1 MTQMREERTRKVTG
15 RGQYTA
21 DEWQTGGRFAGAA
34 FGVFVRSPHAAAR
47 IVAMDTTKAAA
58 MPGVL
63 CVLTAKDCVEAG
75 FGTFPVMSRW
85 GAVQAPVRPSL
96 ADGAVHH
103 AGEAVALV
111 VAETH
116 ARAQDAAE
124 AVDVTYEARPA
135 AIGIERA
142 LEPTAPLVHDAIA
155 GNVVFAHQAGDA
167 LAVAAAMTA
176 AALVVQTEIELPR
189 LAPMIMEP
197 RAAAARYDAATGE
210 YTVRTPHQGVNEIRR
225 DLAAMMGLPAER
237 FRVLPGDVG
246 GGFGPRN
253 SVYPD
258 LPALLLA
265 ARLTGRAVAWAGSRT
280 ESFLTDLQ
288 GRGVRVRGRLA
299 VDASG
304 RFTALEVRYDADL
317 GAYVSPVA
325 VIANIHNPLA
335 SLTGCYAIPAAH
347 ASFRLVMTNA
357 AATGPYRGAGRP
369 EISLLVERLVDL
381 AARRLGEDP
390 FQIRTRNAIPATE
403 FPYTLPSGI
412 QYDSADFPALM
423 ARARA
428 ASDWD
433 GFAGRQAASTTNRL
447 IRGRGMTLFIEVSG
461 GGAAPDE
468 AALTLRAED
477 GVALLRIET
486 VSGATGQSHPTT
498 FASIARARLGLS
510 EDAVTLAASDEA
522 TRLSGAGTYAS
533 RSTIT
538 TGSSIALAAEEIAT
552 KLRRLAALRANCGV
566 DELHLA
572 DGEIRRTDDTPV
584 CSVVSLLSEP
594 LAAVGRFQP
603 TNAFASGCHVA
614 EVEIDPATG
623 VARLARFLA
632 VDDAGVTIDPVAA
645 MAQIQGGVAQGVGEA
660 LFEEAVLDATGQPV
674 AASLMDYTL
683 PRADDIPNYPVLDC
697 NTPSPFNP
705 LGVKGI
711 GEAGTTGALCA
722 VTAAVA
728 DALGERALPPMPFT
742 ARRLWESLR
751 R

>member
-15 RGQYTA
+15 HGRYTA
-21 DEWQTGGRFAGAA
+21 DEWQVGGRIAGAA
-34 FGVFVRSPHAAAR
+34 YGVYVRSPHAAAR
-47 IVAMDTTKAAA
+47 ILALDTAAAAA

-63 CVLTAKDCVEAG
+63 RILTAHDCAEAG
-75 FGTFPVMSRW
+75 FGPFPVMSRW
-85 GAVQAPVRPSL
+85 GNVPAPLRPSL
-96 ADGAVHH
+96 ADDSVRHV
-103 AGEAVALV
+103 GEAVALV
-111 VAETH
+111 VAETV
-116 ARAQDAAE
+116 AQALDAAE
-124 AVDVTYEARPA
+124 AVRIEYEIVPA
-135 AIGIERA
+135 VIGIEQA
-142 LEPTAPLVHDAIA
+142 LAAGAPLAHPAIP

-167 LAVAAAMTA
+167 AAVAAAMA
-176 AALVVQTEIELPR
+176 AATIVIETEIELPR

-197 RAAAARYDAATGE
+197 RASVAQYDAASGA
-210 YTVRTPHQGVNEIRR
+210 YTVRIPHQGVNEIRR
-225 DLAAMMGLPAER
+225 DLAAVMGLPTDR

-258 LPALLLA
+258 LPVLLLA
-265 ARLTGRAVAWAGSRT
+265 ARLTGRAVAWAGTRS

-299 VDASG
+299 IDGEG
-304 RFTALEVRYDADL
+304 RFTALEVGYDADL
-317 GAYVSPVA
+317 GAYVSPVS

-335 SLTGCYAIPAAH
+335 SLTGCYRIPAAH
-347 ASFRLVMTNA
+347 ASFRLLLTNA

-390 FQIRTRNAIPATE
+390 FVTRARNAIPAAD

-412 QYDSADFPALM
+412 QYDSGDFHALM
-423 ARARA
+423 RRARA

-433 GFAGRQAASTTNRL
+433 GFASRCVAGT
-447 IRGRGMTLFIEVSG
+447 IRGRGMALFIEVSG

-468 AALTLRAED
+468 AELTLFAEN
-477 GVALLRIET
+477 GVARLRIET

-498 FASIARARLGLS
+498 FASIARVRLGLD
-510 EDAVTLAASDEA
+510 EAAVTLAAGEET

-538 TGSSIALAAEEIAT
+538 TGSSIALAAEEIAL
-552 KLRRLAALRANCGV
+552 KLRGLAALRANCTA

-572 DGEIRRTDDTPV
+572 DGNVFRPDGSVV
-584 CSVVSLLSEP
+584 CSIVSLLSEP
-594 LAAVGRFQP
+594 IGAIGRFAP

-614 EVEIDPATG
+614 EIEIDPATG
-623 VARLARFLA
+623 VTRLARFVA
-632 VDDAGVTIDPVAA
+632 VDDAGVTIDHTAA
-645 MAQIQGGVAQGVGEA
+645 LAQIQGGIAQGVGEA
-660 LFEEAVLDATGQPV
+660 LSEEAMLDGTGQPV
-674 AASLMDYTL
+674 AASLMDYAV
-683 PRADDIPNYPVLDC
+683 PRADDFPGYDVLEC

-722 VTAAVA
+722 VTSAVA
-728 DALGERALPPMPFT
+728 NALGDRALPAMPFT
-742 ARRLWESLR
+742 ARRVWEVLER
-751 R
+751 